1 MAHNDSRRFTFPSV
15 DRAPTR
21 ASFDAA
27 AESWRTFA
35 SVAVASTLVIAACV
49 SAFALLDAVIATTPS
64 LQAGRAPARAA
75 KSTQAAP
82 VVNGMPTRRAC
93 VLPDDKFVT
102 APMQVDPALFVTE

>member
-35 SVAVASTLVIAACV
+35 SVAVASTLVIAAFV
-49 SAFALLDAVIATTPS
+49 SAFALLDAVIATPPS
-64 LQAGRAPARAA
+64 LQAGIKPAANRM
-75 KSTQAAP
+75 Q
-82 VVNGMPTRRAC
+82 TRRAC

-102 APMQVDPALFVTE
+102 APMQVDPALFVTD